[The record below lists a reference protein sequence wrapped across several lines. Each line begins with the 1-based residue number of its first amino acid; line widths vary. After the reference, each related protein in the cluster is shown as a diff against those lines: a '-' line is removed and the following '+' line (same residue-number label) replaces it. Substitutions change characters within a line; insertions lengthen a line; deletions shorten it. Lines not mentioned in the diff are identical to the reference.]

1 MNENFENCIQDES
14 TVVEESNTERI
25 HSLYSYGYTKETN
38 RLNSRDISE
47 SLNKKSRKKVY
58 GSANPSL
65 TI

>member
-1 MNENFENCIQDES
+1 MNENFENCIQDKS

-38 RLNSRDISE
+38 RLNSRDILE
-47 SLNKKSRKKVY
+47 SLNIKSRKKVY
-58 GSANPSL
+58 VITNLSL

>member
-25 HSLYSYGYTKETN
+25 HSPYSYRYTNETN

-47 SLNKKSRKKVY
+47 SLNKKSRKKSMV
-58 GSANPSL
+58 AL
-65 TI
+65 TQV